1 MSNMTK
7 RIARA
12 GLVAA
17 SLMSLAPM
25 AAWAGEWR
33 VNARAC
39 PDLREDIR
47 DYRHNDGWRDR
58 REDRRDARVI
68 RCPARAWYYV
78 NYPGERSRYIPPR
91 PREVVIDRWGRE
103 YYRDNRGSLVN
114 LDIDFGYGDRDRYGD
129 RDYRDY
135 NRRG

>member
-17 SLMSLAPM
+17 SLMTLAPM
-25 AAWAGEWR
+25 AASAGEWR
-33 VNARAC
+33 INARAC

-47 DYRHNDGWRDR
+47 DYRYDRGWRDR

-78 NYPGERSRYIPPR
+78 RYAGERNRYIPPR
-91 PREVVIDRWGRE
+91 PREIVIDRYGRE
-103 YYRDNRGSLVN
+103 YYRDSRGSLVH
-114 LDIDFGYGDRDRYGD
+114 LDLDFDFGRRD
-129 RDYRDY
+129 

>member
-12 GLVAA
+12 GLLAA
-17 SLMSLAPM
+17 SLMTLAPM
-25 AAWAGEWR
+25 AASAGEWR

-47 DYRHNDGWRDR
+47 DYRYDRGWRDR

-78 NYPGERSRYIPPR
+78 RY
-91 PREVVIDRWGRE
+91 
-103 YYRDNRGSLVN
+103 RG
-114 LDIDFGYGDRDRYGD
+114 
-129 RDYRDY
+129 
-135 NRRG
+135 